1 MATKKDLVEAYS
13 FSRRRL
19 VTAFLSG
26 APGGR
31 EVEPSRPGRTVVGGL
46 ALAVLLV
53 AGAAIASVLASRSPE
68 DWNKVG
74 LVVTR
79 GDQPATVR
87 HPRGG
92 RPPS

>member
-31 EVEPSRPGRTVVGGL
+31 EVTHPGGL
-46 ALAVLLV
+46 EQDRPRRD
-53 AGAAIASVLASRSPE
+53 SR
-68 DWNKVG
+68 
-74 LVVTR
+74 
-79 GDQPATVR
+79 
-87 HPRGG
+87 
-92 RPPS
+92 